1 MTGAYRASQGP
12 GNGMTRERTGTASL
26 AGAPA
31 RHRKAAAGAPHEI
44 DIPVID
50 PAGVPDDVVAA
61 VTQALLAERIDLDP
75 ETARLTAACVVLAPA
90 VAGAAP
96 VPVPEHAR
104 RVAWRVLLRHGYPVR
119 KATARLAAA
128 VVLVPPPAVAA
139 AAKALGLDGAGP
151 GPGAAWLAAAAV
163 LAADGNDPGCP
174 PPRGGPAAAL
184 ARLLV
189 TAGHGDPGPGTAR
202 LACDAVL
209 AVTQPAA
216 RPGKAGNR
224 ANPAGRNARA
234 VPSVASTL
242 A

>member
-1 MTGAYRASQGP
+1 MTGAHRAGQGP
-12 GNGMTRERTGTASL
+12 GNGMTRERTGTVSL
-26 AGAPA
+26 AGVPA
-31 RHRKAAAGAPHEI
+31 RHRKAAAGAPRED

-75 ETARLTAACVVLAPA
+75 ETARLAAACVVLAPA

-139 AAKALGLDGAGP
+139 AAKALGLDEA

-189 TAGHGDPGPGTAR
+189 TAGHGDPGPGAAR

-209 AVTQPAA
+209 AITRSAA

-224 ANPAGRNARA
+224 ANPAGGNARA
-234 VPSVASTL
+234 VPSVAGTL